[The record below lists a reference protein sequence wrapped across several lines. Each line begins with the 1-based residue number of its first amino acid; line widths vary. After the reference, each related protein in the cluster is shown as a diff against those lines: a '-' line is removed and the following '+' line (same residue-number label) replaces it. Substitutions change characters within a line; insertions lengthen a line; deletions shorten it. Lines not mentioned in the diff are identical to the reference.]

1 MVALRPDGAG
11 GALMARTE
19 GDVLVDDVPLVPSRP
34 RSGGALRRWLS
45 PELLSII
52 VLLGLW
58 EIVPR
63 LMDSRWLPSFSEVVT
78 ALGEIQER
86 GLLVENVLASLR
98 SLSIGY
104 AISVVVGL
112 VVGALMGRYKVVE
125 AALDV
130 FVEAALFTPSL
141 ILAPIFFAIFG
152 LGDETRI
159 AVVVAY
165 GLPIVILNT
174 SAGVRTVDP
183 GLIEM
188 ARSFG
193 SSELTL
199 ARRVL
204 LPASSPLTLE
214 GLRLGLGR
222 SIKGMI
228 NGEVFI
234 ALTGLGGLASTYGSQ
249 LDSAKVLAISLVVL
263 IIAVITNWVFT
274 RFERRATRWLN

>member
-1 MVALRPDGAG
+1 MVAARRRRRSLDGTHRGRRPRRRCA
-11 GALMARTE
+11 
-19 GDVLVDDVPLVPSRP
+19 PCPSRP

-63 LMDSRWLPSFSEVVT
+63 PMDSRWLPSFSEVVT

-86 GLLVENVLASLR
+86 GLLVENVRASLR

-130 FVEAALFTPSL
+130 FVEAALFTLSL

-152 LGDETRI
+152 LAMRPRI
-159 AVVVAY
+159 AVVVA
-165 GLPIVILNT
+165 VT
-174 SAGVRTVDP
+174 AC
-183 GLIEM
+183 
-188 ARSFG
+188 RS
-193 SSELTL
+193 
-199 ARRVL
+199 
-204 LPASSPLTLE
+204 
-214 GLRLGLGR
+214 
-222 SIKGMI
+222 
-228 NGEVFI
+228 
-234 ALTGLGGLASTYGSQ
+234 
-249 LDSAKVLAISLVVL
+249 
-263 IIAVITNWVFT
+263 
-274 RFERRATRWLN
+274 